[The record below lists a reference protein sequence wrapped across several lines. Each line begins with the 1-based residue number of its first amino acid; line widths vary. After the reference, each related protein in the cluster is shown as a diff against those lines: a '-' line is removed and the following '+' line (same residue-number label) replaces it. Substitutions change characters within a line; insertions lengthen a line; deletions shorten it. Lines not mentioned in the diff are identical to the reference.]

1 MAVNGIVT
9 LRASRQ
15 TITKDGRAIDFEYPR
30 IQLSTNDEPKEK
42 PNKDS
47 KHILI
52 LGGGVSALTVAWIL
66 LDSGY
71 RVTLVAE
78 QWAWTK
84 DFGKSRI
91 TSQIAGALWEYPP
104 GGCGLTE
111 IVSAGKGWSTLE
123 HYQEWALQSY
133 EFYKNYA
140 EIQNSHERR
149 GRSFGLN
156 ITQLHQFFFE
166 PIELKR
172 DTGRDPNAND
182 SHAIKL
188 QGIEEAV
195 DDHRMHGYK
204 RYRTK
209 EDLEREFKDFSFSR
223 DYRGGFKCGY
233 THDAPIINTD
243 KAMAYLM
250 ALVKC
255 KGANFETREI
265 KGNLRDQ
272 GKGLLEIFDAHA
284 VVNATGLGAKDLLG
298 DEDVY
303 PVRGA
308 ILRVDNTRNGQFN
321 HLNDAY
327 LVPAQKDN
335 NGAPTGVV
343 FIVPRNDDILYVGS
357 IIQPHNDQ
365 ANLEPGSPEVR
376 VMWDRAGEFMPS
388 LRHAEFVHHYPFAQ
402 GLRPFTKKNVKVRA
416 DTRAGFP
423 LVHNYG
429 HGGSGWTLGFG
440 TARCAVY
447 ILNALLEEDYGEADE
462 KWNQKAEKINE
473 KVYGKED

>member
-1 MAVNGIVT
+1 MG
-9 LRASRQ
+9 
-15 TITKDGRAIDFEYPR
+15 
-30 IQLSTNDEPKEK
+30 
-42 PNKDS
+42 
-47 KHILI
+47 
-52 LGGGVSALTVAWIL
+52 
-66 LDSGY
+66 
-71 RVTLVAE
+71 
-78 QWAWTK
+78 
-84 DFGKSRI
+84 
-91 TSQIAGALWEYPP
+91 
-104 GGCGLTE
+104 
-111 IVSAGKGWSTLE
+111 
-123 HYQEWALQSY
+123 LQSY
-133 EFYKNYA
+133 EFYKTLA

-223 DYRGGFKCGY
+223 DYRGGFECGY

-250 ALVKC
+250 AL
-255 KGANFETREI
+255 
-265 KGNLRDQ
+265 
-272 GKGLLEIFDAHA
+272 GKGLLEIFDANA

-335 NGAPTGVV
+335 NGVPTGVV

-365 ANLEPGSPEVR
+365 ANVEPGSPEVC
-376 VMWDRAGEFMPS
+376 VMWDRAAEFMPS

-416 DTRAGFP
+416 DTQAGFP

-447 ILNALLEEDYGEADE
+447 ILKALLEEDYGEADE
-462 KWNQKAEKINE
+462 KWNQKAETINE
-473 KVYGKED
+473 KIYGKQD

>member
-1 MAVNGIVT
+1 MADNGTVT

-15 TITKDGRAIDFEYPR
+15 MITREGRAIDFEYPR

-52 LGGGVSALTVAWIL
+52 LGGGVSALTVTWIL

-71 RVTLVAE
+71 RVILVAE
-78 QWAWTK
+78 QWVWTE
-84 DFGKSRI
+84 DF
-91 TSQIAGALWEYPP
+91 
-104 GGCGLTE
+104 
-111 IVSAGKGWSTLE
+111 
-123 HYQEWALQSY
+123 
-133 EFYKNYA
+133 
-140 EIQNSHERR
+140 
-149 GRSFGLN
+149 
-156 ITQLHQFFFE
+156 LHQFFFE
-166 PIELKR
+166 LIEPKR

-195 DDHRMHGYK
+195 DDHRIHGYK
-204 RYRTK
+204 SYRTK
-209 EDLEREFKDFSFSR
+209 EDFGREFKDFSFSC

-250 ALVKC
+250 ALVIC
-255 KGANFETREI
+255 KGANFEARKI

-272 GKGLLEIFDAHA
+272 GKGILEIFDANA
-284 VVNATGLGAKDLLG
+284 VLNATGPAARDLLG

-303 PVRGA
+303 PVCGA

-327 LVPAQKDN
+327 LVPEQKDN

-343 FIVPRNDDILYVGS
+343 FLVPWNDDVPYVGS

-365 ANLEPGSPEVR
+365 ANLESGSPEVR
-376 VMWDRAGEFMPS
+376 VVWDRAAEFMPNF
-388 LRHAEFVHHYPFAQ
+388 RHAEFVHYYPFAQ
-402 GLRPFTKKNVKVRA
+402 GLRPYTKKNVK
-416 DTRAGFP
+416 
-423 LVHNYG
+423 
-429 HGGSGWTLGFG
+429 
-440 TARCAVY
+440 
-447 ILNALLEEDYGEADE
+447 LLEEDYGEADE

-473 KVYGKED
+473 KIYGKED

>member
-1 MAVNGIVT
+1 MA
-9 LRASRQ
+9 
-15 TITKDGRAIDFEYPR
+15 E
-30 IQLSTNDEPKEK
+30 
-42 PNKDS
+42 
-47 KHILI
+47 H
-52 LGGGVSALTVAWIL
+52 
-66 LDSGY
+66 
-71 RVTLVAE
+71 
-78 QWAWTK
+78 WAWTK
-84 DFGKSRI
+84 DFVKSRI

-111 IVSAGKGWSTLE
+111 VVSAGRGWSTLE

-133 EFYKNYA
+133 EFYKKLA

-223 DYRGGFKCGY
+223 DYRGGFECGY

-250 ALVKC
+250 AL
-255 KGANFETREI
+255 
-265 KGNLRDQ
+265 
-272 GKGLLEIFDAHA
+272 GKGLLEIFDANA

-321 HLNDAY
+321 HLNNAY

-335 NGAPTGVV
+335 NGVPAGVV
-343 FIVPRNDDILYVGS
+343 FIVPRNDDILYIGS

-376 VMWDRAGEFMPS
+376 VMWDRAAEFMQS

-416 DTRAGFP
+416 DTQAGFP

-447 ILNALLEEDYGEADE
+447 ILKALLEEDYDEADE

-473 KVYGKED
+473 EIYGKQN